1 MNMKVI
7 PIGTPN
13 LKDVP
18 ASLRRLAEMLENGEE
33 PEAMHAI
40 VVAVDGFGEIRVYGY
55 GAVGTRAHEVGTLQM
70 AALKLATTDA

>member
-1 MNMKVI
+1 MKVI

-18 ASLRRLAEMLENGEE
+18 DSLRLLAEMLENGKE

-40 VVAVDGFGEIRVYGY
+40 VVAVDVHGEIRVYGY
-55 GAVGTRAHEVGTLQM
+55 GAVGGTAHEVGTLQM
-70 AALKLATTDA
+70 AVLKLATIDA

>member
-1 MNMKVI
+1 MKLI

-18 ASLRRLAEMLENGEE
+18 ASLRRLADMLEKGDE

-40 VVAVDGFGEIRVYGY
+40 VVAVDGYGEIRVYGY
-55 GAVGTRAHEVGTLQM
+55 GAVGVRAHEVGTLYM